1 MGHYLSQ
8 LISLGGQLCN
18 GVMKAM
24 HLVGFSEPL
33 DPSVRK
39 FADTADGSL
48 IKCHHNFNSHHN
60 LLSQSCFQFANVH
73 SADSCYCQVYNL

>member
-18 GVMKAM
+18 RVMKAM
-24 HLVGFSEPL
+24 HLVGFNEPL

-48 IKCHHNFNSHHN
+48 IK
-60 LLSQSCFQFANVH
+60 
-73 SADSCYCQVYNL
+73 